1 MATWYDIKLA
11 TLQKM
16 FSAGATIVND
26 ESTSDYLA
34 AMPYTANEGLQMLAT
49 AGKFLTK
56 SITIIHSVVKNI
68 LSDETAAKIV
78 QISNGT
84 YEYVGDG
91 AKSYYFEVT
100 GKGTATITVG
110 DSTTIIEID
119 SKSDFTEYRGL
130 LTNTD
135 DEQVSITFASDYPM
149 SIRNVALYLDTF
161 ETAEEVPAYRKRY
174 YYNMKELTDDFYQID
189 PKGIYYEGDYDS
201 YLQTSEFWQ
210 EGTSTLILPRD
221 HEGSYTIYYRAY
233 PTEINTTTE
242 ETYELPLDPEVL
254 AILPLYMASQLYKDD
269 DNGIATSYRNEF
281 EVAFDRLRNSANR
294 YAKEDFVSESGWI

>member
-16 FSAGATIVND
+16 FSAGNTIVMD
-26 ESTSDYLA
+26 ESTTDYLA

-56 SITIIHSVVKNI
+56 SITIVHNVVKN
-68 LSDETAAKIV
+68 LLTDETATKIN
-78 QISNGT
+78 QITSGT
-84 YEYVGDG
+84 AEYTADG

-100 GKGTATITVG
+100 GKGTVTIKVGETETV
-110 DSTTIIEID
+110 IEID

-130 LTNTD
+130 LTND
-135 DEQVSITFASDYPM
+135 DNEEVKLIFASDYPM
-149 SIRNVALYLDTF
+149 SIRNVALYLATY
-161 ETAEEVPAYRKRY
+161 ETEEEVPAYRKKY
-174 YYNMKELTDDFYQID
+174 FYPMKELTDDFYMID
-189 PKGIYYEGDYDS
+189 PKGIYYEGNYDE

-221 HEGSYTIYYRAY
+221 HEGSYTVYYRAY
-233 PTEINTTTE
+233 PTEINTMTE
-242 ETYELPLDPEVL
+242 DTYELPLDPEVL

-281 EVAFDRLRNSANR
+281 EVAFERLRNSANR
-294 YAKEDFVSESGWI
+294 YSKEEFVSESGWI

>member
-16 FSAGATIVND
+16 FSAGNTIVND
-26 ESTSDYLA
+26 ESTADYLA

-56 SITIIHSVVKNI
+56 SITIVHNVVNNLI
-68 LSDETAAKIV
+68 TDETATKIN
-78 QISNGT
+78 QFSGSS
-84 YEYVGDG
+84 EYVGDG
-91 AKSYYFEVT
+91 ARSYYFEVS
-100 GKGTATITVG
+100 GKGTATIFVG
-110 DSTTIIEID
+110 DTETVILID
-119 SKSDFTEYRGL
+119 SKSDFTEFKGL
-130 LTNTD
+130 IPND
-135 DEQVSITFASDYPM
+135 DGEEVRLVFESQYPM
-149 SIRNVALYLDTF
+149 AVRNVALYLATY
-161 ETAEEVPAYRKRY
+161 ETPEEVPAYRKKY
-174 YYNMKELTDDFYQID
+174 YYNMKELTDDFYMID

-233 PTEINTTTE
+233 PTEINTETE
-242 ETYELPLDPEVL
+242 DEYELPLDPEVL

-281 EVAFDRLRNSANR
+281 EVAFERLRNSANR
-294 YAKEDFVSESGWI
+294 YAKEEFVSESGWI

>member
-16 FSAGATIVND
+16 FSAGTTIVND

-34 AMPYTANEGLQMLAT
+34 AMPYTANEGLQMLVT

-56 SITIIHSVVKNI
+56 SITIVHNVVKNI
-68 LSDETAAKIV
+68 ISDEKATKIE
-78 QISNGT
+78 QIMGGSF
-84 YEYVGDG
+84 EYSGDG
-91 AKSYYFEVT
+91 AKSYYFEVS
-100 GKGTATITVG
+100 GKGTVTIKVG
-110 DSTTIIEID
+110 DTETVIVID
-119 SKSDFTEYRGL
+119 SKNDFAEYRGL
-130 LTNTD
+130 IPNTD
-135 DEQVSITFASDYPM
+135 DEEVKIIFESDFPM
-149 SIRNVALYLDTF
+149 SIRNVALYLATY

-174 YYNMKELTDDFYQID
+174 YYNMKELTEDFYQID

-221 HEGSYTIYYRAY
+221 QEGSYTIYYRAY
-233 PTEINTTTE
+233 PTEITTLTPE
-242 ETYELPLDPEVL
+242 NYELPLDPEVL

-281 EVAFDRLRNSANR
+281 EVAFERLRNSANR
-294 YAKEDFVSESGWI
+294 YAKEEFVSESGWI

>member
-16 FSAGATIVND
+16 FSAGTTIVND
-26 ESTSDYLA
+26 ESTADYLA

-56 SITIIHSVVKNI
+56 SITIVHNVVKNI
-68 LSDETAAKIV
+68 INDDQATKIT
-78 QISNGT
+78 QITSGS
-84 YEYVGDG
+84 YEYQGEG
-91 AKSYYFEVT
+91 AKSYYFEVS
-100 GKGTATITVG
+100 GKGTVTISVG
-110 DSTTIIEID
+110 DSTETLDID

-130 LTNTD
+130 LSNTD
-135 DEQVSITFASDYPM
+135 NEEVKLTFTSDYPM
-149 SIRNVALYLDTF
+149 SIRNVALYLATY
-161 ETAEEVPAYRKRY
+161 ETEEEVPAYRKRY
-174 YYNMKELTDDFYQID
+174 FYNLKELTEDFYQID

-233 PTEINTTTE
+233 PPAITP
-242 ETYELPLDPEVL
+242 ETAEDYELPLDPEVV

-269 DNGIATSYRNEF
+269 DNGLATSYRNEM

-294 YAKEDFVSESGWI
+294 YAREDFVSESGWV

>member
-16 FSAGATIVND
+16 FSAGTTIVND
-26 ESTSDYLA
+26 ESTADYLA
-34 AMPYTANEGLQMLAT
+34 AMPYTANEGLQMLST

-56 SITIIHSVVKNI
+56 SITIVHNVVQNL
-68 LSDETAAKIV
+68 LSDDTATKIN
-78 QISNGT
+78 QIVSGS

-100 GKGTATITVG
+100 GKGTATIKVG
-110 DSTTIIEID
+110 DSETVIEID
-119 SKSDFTEYRGL
+119 SKSDFAEYRGL
-130 LTNTD
+130 ITNTD
-135 DEQVSITFASDYPM
+135 NEEVKLIFESDYPM
-149 SIRNVALYLDTF
+149 SIRNVAFYLSTYED
-161 ETAEEVPAYRKRY
+161 AEEVPAYRKRY
-174 YYNMKELTDDFYQID
+174 YYNMKELTDDFYMID
-189 PKGIYYEGDYDS
+189 PKGIYYEGDFDA

-221 HEGSYTIYYRAY
+221 HEGSYTVYYRAY
-233 PTEINTTTE
+233 PTEINTLTE
-242 ETYELPLDPEVL
+242 DTYELPLDPEVL

-281 EVAFDRLRNSANR
+281 EVAFERLRNSANR
-294 YAKEDFVSESGWI
+294 YAKEEFVSESGWI